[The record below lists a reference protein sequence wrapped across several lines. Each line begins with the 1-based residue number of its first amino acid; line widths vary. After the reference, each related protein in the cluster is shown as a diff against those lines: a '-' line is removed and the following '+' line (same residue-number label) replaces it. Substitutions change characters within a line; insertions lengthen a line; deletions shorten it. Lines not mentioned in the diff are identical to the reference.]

1 MPFEEPMTGLPDDL
15 TKKLADEVGQVLPE
29 VYRDT
34 LQPAARET
42 GSVLGRA
49 VRMALAP
56 VRGLV
61 WTWEHA
67 EAWLERSV
75 EERFERR
82 HVPPERVKSP
92 PPQIAAG
99 VTRGVQA
106 AGPEPDGTLRDMF
119 ASLLATAMQSE
130 GAVRAHPAFAE
141 ILSQITPD
149 EARLLRVLARRTPS
163 PILRRVTVSWVEGML
178 PERAETIF
186 ETDPL
191 PDEVGIAGNADLL
204 ESYLD
209 NLERLGLIRLNT
221 ESFEQ
226 AHLDP
231 EGDKDSKHEAEGKR
245 RWRVAR
251 EYLLRYGHPEVARAV
266 DLFESLPRPDPSER
280 QGRFRIEM
288 SGRRPMIYIPG
299 VWASTFGSQL
309 LRASTEPEEFGSLAD
324 VTLDERDEDENSSSS
339 GT

>member
-1 MPFEEPMTGLPDDL
+1 MTGLPDDV
-15 TKKLADEVGQVLPE
+15 TKKLADEAGQVLPE

-34 LQPAARET
+34 LQPAAREA

-82 HVPPERVKSP
+82 HVPPDKVKSP

-106 AGPEPDGTLRDMF
+106 TGPEPDGTLREMF

-130 GAVRAHPAFAE
+130 GTVLAHPAFAE

-149 EARLLRVLARRTPS
+149 EARMLRILARRTPS
-163 PILRRVTVSWVEGML
+163 PILHRVTLSWAEGAI
-178 PERAETIF
+178 PEPGETIF
-186 ETDPL
+186 ETEPL
-191 PDEVGIAGNADLL
+191 PEELGIAKDAELL
-204 ESYLD
+204 ASYLD
-209 NLERLGLIRLNT
+209 NLDRLGLIRLNT
-221 ESFEQ
+221 EFFE
-226 AHLDP
+226 HGDLDP
-231 EGDKDSKHEAEGKR
+231 AGDKDSEHEAQRKR

-251 EYLLRYGHPEVARAV
+251 EYLLHYGQPEAARAV
-266 DLFESLPRPDPSER
+266 DVFESLPKDPSER
-280 QGRFRIEM
+280 RGSFGVI
-288 SGRRPMIYIPG
+288 GRRPVIYIRA

-309 LRASTEPEEFGSLAD
+309 LRASTEPEEFGSLAN
-324 VTLDERDEDENSSSS
+324 VTLDEREEDDGNSGSAR
-339 GT
+339 